1 MITGFKTS
9 FYRRFLVAA
18 VVLLTGTAFVRAE
31 GEQAAA
37 SDPYDLTV
45 VSRIDANGRLVDRVD
60 YPFVNDPEVI
70 GSWRSVDYVREPN
83 KFDPAQRVHKGRL
96 WLNFMIFDEGGNI
109 IGNPLLKWTRGLV
122 ISPKDKTASAYQI
135 EEIGGSTYMFYEWK
149 NEKYGLKHLRPYYY
163 VLKKVPPESIGVLEA
178 MYGEQAQIPETS
190 TIDANGIVADKI
202 DYPFEDD
209 PDVTGFW
216 KSVDF
221 VSEPN
226 QFEPNQPR
234 FKGELFFKEMTILPN
249 GEATKG
255 YTWTKGLLINERMKT
270 AAKYLINEISGSKY
284 MFFEWKSGDYTH
296 RRTKPKYYVMR
307 YEGDASS
314 APVEQPP
321 LTPEQQFRQTFPEKI
336 KQLNIDTTTPE
347 QVIRIFGEPLRY
359 KSNNKDYTKDN
370 LPDNYS
376 MVYPD
381 KFKVCVRNK
390 LVKELRYRNPGY
402 PVYSVEVGALLEQV
416 FNAVGRPTETIR
428 GESIEDKSGVLYM
441 DIVDATGYCYYKPVG
456 KNVEYIFQNY
466 RVEEIRQISS
476 R

>member
-9 FYRRFLVAA
+9 FYRRFLTAA
-18 VVLLTGTAFVRAE
+18 VVLLAGAAFVRAE

-37 SDPYDLTV
+37 SDPNA
-45 VSRIDANGRLVDRVD
+45 ANTVD
-60 YPFVNDPEVI
+60 YTFVNDPEAI
-70 GSWRSVDYVREPN
+70 GSWRTVDYIHDPN
-83 KFDPAQRVHKGRL
+83 KFDPAQQAYKGEP

-109 IGNPLLKWTRGLV
+109 VGNSLFRWTKGLV
-122 ISPKDKTASAYQI
+122 INPKAQTAGAYWI
-135 EEIGGSTYMFYEWK
+135 EEISGSMYMFYEIK
-149 NEKYGLKHLRPYYY
+149 GDKSGPYYY
-163 VLKKVPPESIGVLEA
+163 VLKKVPSESIGVLEA
-178 MYGEQAQIPETS
+178 MFGEQAQIPETS
-190 TIDANGIVADKI
+190 AVDANGIVADKT

-209 PDVTGFW
+209 PDAIGFW

-226 QFEPNQPR
+226 QFEPNKPR
-234 FKGELFFKEMTILPN
+234 LKGEPVFKGLTILPN
-249 GEATKG
+249 GETSRQD

-270 AAKYLINEISGSKY
+270 AAKYLIKEIGGSKY
-284 MFFEWKSGDYTH
+284 MLFEWKSGDYTQ

-314 APVEQPP
+314 APIEQLP
-321 LTPEQQFRQTFPEKI
+321 LTPEQQFRQSFPEKI

-376 MVYPD
+376 MAYPD
-381 KFKVCVRNK
+381 KLKVCVRNK
-390 LVKELRYRNPGY
+390 LVKELRYKKPGY
-402 PVYSVEVGALLEQV
+402 PVYSVEVGALFEQV

-428 GESIEDKSGVLYM
+428 GESIEYKSGVLYM
-441 DIVDATGYCYYKPVG
+441 DIVGMTGCCYYKPVG